1 MFFKTS
7 LEIKTVKKLFYPA
20 WSISVAYM
28 IEKLLLFLYPPL
40 PRTGLL
46 FKTHGSKI
54 TFSII
59 TYKTASY
66 EELIYFSHLNS
77 IYILWLRNA
86 PTLTTF
92 QLLISSS
99 HF

>member
-77 IYILWLRNA
+77 IYIL
-86 PTLTTF
+86 
-92 QLLISSS
+92 
-99 HF
+99 